1 MCGKR
6 IINSCCKTSLVPQ
19 KLAQCPWV
27 VSWREN
33 MRKYIH
39 VYNISSELY
48 ANQSALNIRGE
59 DRGFSSCLYEMVYYI
74 TFMEEDLQL
83 WYSFVSVNILIEFL
97 WRNVCWIL
105 NYFCLRT
112 GWILIE
118 SWFNFVSKQGKFS
131 LNFD

>member
-1 MCGKR
+1 
-6 IINSCCKTSLVPQ
+6 
-19 KLAQCPWV
+19 
-27 VSWREN
+27 

-83 WYSFVSVNILIEFL
+83 WYSFVSVNILIKFL
-97 WRNVCWIL
+97 LAKRVL
-105 NYFCLRT
+105 NSELLLSEDRVN
-112 GWILIE
+112 
-118 SWFNFVSKQGKFS
+118 S
-131 LNFD
+131 D